1 MALVEREYARTNE
14 GGVCTSL
21 VEYDDVT
28 LQLTALIMR
37 GNNNE
42 HSVISIAGTGDSRS
56 DGLKDQP
63 EVRMDLTADNVFMI
77 ADPDGGVSIPPDLVI
92 GLDTLTERGRPN
104 AVRDRRARLKPT
116 EPIRRR

>member
-1 MALVEREYARTNE
+1 
-14 GGVCTSL
+14 VCSAL

-37 GNNNE
+37 GNINDR
-42 HSVISIAGTGDSRS
+42 SVISIAGTGDSRS

-63 EVRMDLTADNVFMI
+63 EVRMDLTADNVFMVS
-77 ADPDGGVSIPPDLVI
+77 DPDGGVSIPTDLVI
-92 GLDTLTERGRPN
+92 GLDNITERLRPD
-104 AVRDRRARLKPT
+104 AVRDRRTRLKPR